1 MAVSDRWCG
10 DGLAGG
16 CTLYGDQ
23 AEVECTGFGLCTA
36 PIAGGASALMSKEY
50 SFCSNVVVCDCW
62 GPLGIRSGGGT
73 GFRARLL
80 GAGIACCACRG
91 AEGGGRCLASALGD
105 KPILEWRDP

>member
-1 MAVSDRWCG
+1 MAVSVRWCG
-10 DGLAGG
+10 GGLVGG
-16 CTLYGDQ
+16 GALYGDQ

-36 PIAGGASALMSKEY
+36 AGVASALMSRE
-50 SFCSNVVVCDCW
+50 SILCSNVVVCDCC

-80 GAGIACCACRG
+80 GAGIACCACSG
-91 AEGGGRCLASALGD
+91 AEGGGRCLTAALGD